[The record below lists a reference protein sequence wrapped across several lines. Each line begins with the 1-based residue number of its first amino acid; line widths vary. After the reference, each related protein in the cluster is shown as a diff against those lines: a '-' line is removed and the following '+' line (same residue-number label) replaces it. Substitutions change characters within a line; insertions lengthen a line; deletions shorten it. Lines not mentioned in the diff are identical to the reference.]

1 MRKLELTE
9 EGNHYRLNITV
20 ALKWLFLGGEIKTSS
35 GHRLASTENGQI
47 GFRATQT
54 NSFTHVSQEI
64 IFQCDSDV
72 AWQTLVQHARAMTE
86 KDRFMMAANLSLNEG
101 S

>member
-1 MRKLELTE
+1 MNKLELSE
-9 EGNHYRLNITV
+9 QGNNYRLNLQV
-20 ALKWLFLGGEIKTSS
+20 VLKWLFVGGELKTSS
-35 GHRLASTENGQI
+35 GHRLAMTEDGMI

-54 NSFTHVSQEI
+54 NGATGQSQEI

-72 AWQTLVQHARAMTE
+72 ALQTLVHHARAMTE
-86 KDRFMMAANLSLNEG
+86 KDRFVMAANLALNE